1 MRTFWMITALCILFL
16 LAGCAQTAEEPA
28 ITLVPVTAPATTA
41 ATTAPLPT
49 ETPAPTATAEPTATP
64 QPTATPTPAYETL
77 GLTVPEGLS
86 VLGEPLGDAFFAL
99 DLEADGYVL
108 EPAGASDAPL
118 VVGVLGG
125 VEAAHEDAYL
135 FGWRYYAAV
144 APFDTVE
151 DLVAENDLRARWRG
165 DIPGPLVVDADTA
178 AVLSTAWGAG
188 QPQVVAADAL
198 LTSLR
203 TDRSALGIVPFE
215 ALEPTLKVLSVADL
229 SLFDAALDP
238 AGYPLAFSLT
248 LQGDQAQALGPLLA
262 PETSGWENRDAT
274 RLTRLVMTGVTAMC
288 RLTAARMETY
298 GTEYPALVIGEELS
312 KADIT
317 HVSNEVPFV
326 SGCPVNTASNNLTF
340 CSDYDYWDAL
350 EAIGTDIVG
359 LSGNHVNDFGY
370 DGARESITYYRD
382 REIPIYGSGL
392 NETEAC
398 APMFYEHNGNRLAFI
413 AALAYEPS
421 YAWATDDLP
430 GACYFYNNKERLLAS
445 IADLAAD
452 PEVDMVLVELQYE
465 ETYVPYPTPNQV
477 IEFRELRAAG
487 ADVVTGVQ
495 SHVPQAWEP
504 YGQGDE
510 GGPGI
515 IVYGLGNLFFDQM
528 WSWETRTGLIARHT
542 IYEGR
547 LINSEVLTT
556 VLEDYAQP
564 RWAGADERV
573 EILTRI
579 YGGAPER

>member
-1 MRTFWMITALCILFL
+1 MRSVSIVLALVILL
-16 LAGCAQTAEEPA
+16 VLAGCSQVEPEIVTPPEPVDTLVVEPTATDVPPTQTAIP
-28 ITLVPVTAPATTA
+28 TATA
-41 ATTAPLPT
+41 
-49 ETPAPTATAEPTATP
+49 TPAPTL
-64 QPTATPTPAYETL
+64 TPTPAYETL
-77 GLTVPEGLS
+77 GIAIPEGLS
-86 VLGEPLGDAFFAL
+86 IVGEPVAPRVMAL
-99 DLEADGYVL
+99 DLTAEGYVL
-108 EPAGASDAPL
+108 EAAAEDDANLRLRVMAGA
-118 VVGVLGG
+118 
-125 VEAAHEDAYL
+125 EAEAGARYL
-135 FGWRYYAAV
+135 FGWRYYAPV
-144 APFDTVE
+144 VPFDTVD
-151 DLVAENDLRARWRG
+151 DLFGPDMPLDRWLG
-165 DIPGPLVVDADTA
+165 SGAGPLVMDADTA
-178 AVLSTAWGAG
+178 SVLSVLWGDG
-188 QPQVVAADAL
+188 QPRIVASENLLAELQAD
-198 LTSLR
+198 R
-203 TDRSALGIVPFE
+203 TAVGIVPFE
-215 ALEPTLKVLSVADL
+215 ALEPTLKVLGFGGL
-229 SLFDAALDP
+229 SLFDAALEPVD
-238 AGYPLAFSLT
+238 YPLALG
-248 LQGDQAQALGPLLA
+248 LALEGQWPAEVGPLLA
-262 PETSGWENRDAT
+262 EALAGWENRDASKM
-274 RLTRLVMTGVTAMC
+274 TRLVMTGVTAMC

-326 SGCPVNTASNNLTF
+326 SGCPVDTSADNLTF

-370 DGARESITYYRD
+370 DGARESITFYRD
-382 REIPIYGSGL
+382 RDIPIYGSGL

-398 APMFYEHNGNRLAFI
+398 APMFYEHNGNRLAFL

-445 IADLAAD
+445 VAELAAD

-465 ETYVPYPTPNQV
+465 ETYVPYPTDNQV

-487 ADVVTGVQ
+487 ADIVTGVQ

-542 IYEGR
+542 IYDGR
-547 LINSEVLTT
+547 LVNSEVLTT

-564 RWAGADERV
+564 RWAGADERA

>member
-1 MRTFWMITALCILFL
+1 MRTTWIITALCILFV
-16 LAGCAQTAEEPA
+16 LAGCSQGALEPVA
-28 ITLVPVTAPATTA
+28 TVVPPTAPATTGA
-41 ATTAPLPT
+41 ATAPLPT
-49 ETPAPTATAEPTATP
+49 KTLAPSATAE
-64 QPTATPTPAYETL
+64 PTATPTPAYETL
-77 GLTVPEGLS
+77 GLAVPEGLT
-86 VLGEPLGDAFFAL
+86 VLGEALDTALFAL
-99 DLEADGYVL
+99 DLEANGYVL
-108 EPAGASDAPL
+108 EPADASDAPL
-118 VVGVLGG
+118 SISVLGG
-125 VEAAHEDAYL
+125 LEAAPDDAYL

-151 DLVAENDLRARWRG
+151 DLVAENDLRQRWRDG
-165 DIPGPLVVDADTA
+165 VPGALVVDADTA
-178 AVLSTAWGAG
+178 AVLTAAWGAG
-188 QPQVVAADAL
+188 QPQVVAGDAL
-198 LTSLR
+198 LAALKA
-203 TDRSALGIVPFE
+203 DRGAVGIVPFE
-215 ALEPTLKVLSVADL
+215 ALEPTLKVLSFGGPSV
-229 SLFDAALDP
+229 FDAALEP
-238 AGYPLAFSLT
+238 TAYPLAFSLT
-248 LQGDQAQALGPLLA
+248 LQGDQAQMVGPLLA
-262 PETSGWENRDAT
+262 PETSGWENRDAS

-298 GTEYPALVIGEELS
+298 GTTYPALVIGEELS

-326 SGCPVNTASNNLTF
+326 SGCPVDTSADNLTF

-350 EAIGTDIVG
+350 EAIGTDVVG

-370 DGARESITYYRD
+370 DGARESIAYYRE
-382 REIPIYGSGL
+382 RGIPIYGSGL

-398 APMFYEHNGNRLAFI
+398 APMFYEHNGNRLAFL

-430 GACYFYNNKERLLAS
+430 GACYFYHNKEALLAS
-445 IADLAAD
+445 VAELAAD

-465 ETYVPYPTPNQV
+465 ETYVPYPTDNQV

-487 ADVVTGVQ
+487 ADIVTGVQ

-510 GGPGI
+510 GGSGI

-579 YGGAPER
+579 FDAAPER

>member
-1 MRTFWMITALCILFL
+1 MRTTWIITALCVL
-16 LAGCAQTAEEPA
+16 LLLTGCSQSAPETAA
-28 ITLVPVTAPATTA
+28 TAAPATVTLPA
-41 ATTAPLPT
+41 ATTVPATETLAPT
-49 ETPAPTATAEPTATP
+49 ETPAATATP
-64 QPTATPTPAYETL
+64 EPTETPTPAYETL
-77 GLTVPEGLS
+77 GLAVPEGLS
-86 VLGEPLGDAFFAL
+86 VPGEPLGAAL
-99 DLEADGYVL
+99 VAVDLDADGYVL
-108 EPAGASDAPL
+108 EPAAGGASDLTVA
-118 VVGVLGG
+118 VVGSL
-125 VEAAHEDAYL
+125 EAVPDRAYQ
-135 FGWRYYAAV
+135 FGWRYYAPV

-151 DLVAENDLRARWRG
+151 DLVAENDLRMRWREG
-165 DIPGPLVVDADTA
+165 VPGPLVVAADTA
-178 AVLSTAWGAG
+178 AVLTSAWGPG
-188 QPQVVAADAL
+188 QPQLVAADAL
-198 LTSLR
+198 LGALQA
-203 TDRSALGIVPFE
+203 DRAALGIVPFE
-215 ALEPTLKVLSVADL
+215 ALEPTLKVLTVGDL
-229 SLFDAALDP
+229 SLFDAALEP
-238 AGYPLAFSLT
+238 ANYPLAFSLT
-248 LQGDQAQALGPLLA
+248 LQGERAQMVGALLA

-288 RLTAARMETY
+288 RLTAARMESY
-298 GTEYPALVIGEELS
+298 GTAYPALVIGEELS

-326 SGCPVNTASNNLTF
+326 SGCPVDTSADNLTF

-350 EAIGTDIVG
+350 EAIGTDVVG

-398 APMFYEHNGNRLAFI
+398 APMFYEHNGNRLAFL

-430 GACYFYNNKERLLAS
+430 GACYFYNNKEALLARV
-445 IADLAAD
+445 AELAAD

-487 ADVVTGVQ
+487 ADIVTGVQ

-504 YGQGDE
+504 YGQSDE
-510 GGPGI
+510 GGSGI
-515 IVYGLGNLFFDQM
+515 IIYGLGNLFFDQM

>member
-1 MRTFWMITALCILFL
+1 M
-16 LAGCAQTAEEPA
+16 
-28 ITLVPVTAPATTA
+28 
-41 ATTAPLPT
+41 
-49 ETPAPTATAEPTATP
+49 
-64 QPTATPTPAYETL
+64 
-77 GLTVPEGLS
+77 
-86 VLGEPLGDAFFAL
+86 LGESLDAALFAL
-99 DLEADGYVL
+99 DLEEDGYVL

-118 VVGVLGG
+118 FVGVLGG
-125 VEAAHEDAYL
+125 LESDPGDAYL
-135 FGWRYYAAV
+135 FGWRYYAPV

-151 DLVAENDLRARWRG
+151 DLVAENDLRMRWRERA
-165 DIPGPLVVDADTA
+165 PGALVVDADTA
-178 AVLSTAWGAG
+178 AVLSAAWGPG

-198 LTSLR
+198 LSALQA
-203 TDRSALGIVPFE
+203 DRAALGIVAFE
-215 ALEPTLKVLSVADL
+215 ALEPTLKVLSFAGPSV
-229 SLFDAALDP
+229 FDATLEPTA
-238 AGYPLAFSLT
+238 YPLAFALM
-248 LQGDQAQALGPLLA
+248 LQGERAQTVGPLLA